1 MSKVVDWGHWLITLF
16 LGFLGMWFL
25 LESIRQVPHLAE
37 NLRQTRPASGDTQVG
52 FVVDVSFVAW
62 IPALLCAWGLYTWRR
77 WGQVLTI
84 VFCGLTMLLY
94 AQGLAIFGRSFFS
107 VRWVG
112 TLLAAAL
119 IVLWLVL
126 PPVRQRF
133 HV

>member
-16 LGFLGMWFL
+16 LGLLGIWFL
-25 LESIRQVPHLAE
+25 LESIRQVPQVVQTV
-37 NLRQTRPASGDTQVG
+37 RQARPAAGEQVG
-52 FVVDVSFVAW
+52 YLLNISFVAW
-62 IPALLCAWGLYTWRR
+62 APALLCTWGLYTWRR

-84 VFCGLTMLLY
+84 VFCGLAMLFY
-94 AQGLAIFGRSFFS
+94 ARGLAIFGTSILS

-112 TLLAAAL
+112 TLSGAAL

>member
-16 LGFLGMWFL
+16 LGLLGVWFL
-25 LESIRQVPHLAE
+25 LESIRQVPQVVQT
-37 NLRQTRPASGDTQVG
+37 LRQARLAAGEQVG
-52 FVVDVSFVAW
+52 YLLDISFVAW
-62 IPALLCAWGLYTWRR
+62 APALLCAWGLYAWRR

-119 IVLWLVL
+119 IVTWLML

>member
-25 LESIRQVPHLAE
+25 LESIRQVPQVVHT
-37 NLRQTRPASGDTQVG
+37 LRQARPTAGEVG
-52 FVVDVSFVAW
+52 YLLDIDFVSWV
-62 IPALLCAWGLYTWRR
+62 PALLCAWGLYTWRR

-84 VFCGLTMLLY
+84 VFCGLTMLFY
-94 AQGLAIFGRSFFS
+94 ARWLAIFGRSILS

-112 TLLAAAL
+112 TLSAAVL

-126 PPVRQRF
+126 PLVRQRF